1 MNPSPLMSLDTLLV
15 RHNKTTLTTLLNMLM
30 AVEREY
36 PHTPF
41 RRFARGPPLLSHPM
55 QKNTPGMPP

>member
-1 MNPSPLMSLDTLLV
+1 MKTAASGNNNHNIKDTSLWSPLGELCG
-15 RHNKTTLTTLLNMLM
+15 